1 MTRYAFTTTV
11 DLPQSPKVLFTYLVE
26 PRNRPEWQAS
36 LLSVRLDER
45 DAEPAVGLTWQDTT
59 VVGVKPA
66 MEITELVPYRVF
78 SERGRWAGVEGS
90 LTMRFV
96 GTGQGV
102 PSDRRGLRRGQR
114 GLRRRGPRRR
124 PGGRPVGPGRPQP
137 RLAHPR
143 RPRPAL
149 RRFRALDHRGCA

>member
-1 MTRYAFTTTV
+1 MTRYPFSTTV
-11 DLPQSPKVLFTYLVE
+11 DLPHPPKVLFTYLVE

-36 LLSVRLDER
+36 LLSVRLDDR

-78 SERGRWAGVEGS
+78 AERGRWAGVEGS

-96 GTGQGV
+96 GTAKGCRLTAEGYV
-102 PSDRRGLRRGQR
+102 EGSGAYAVAARGAALVAGRSVRADLHR
-114 GLRRRGPRRR
+114 ASRILTDRGP
-124 PGGRPVGPGRPQP
+124 
-137 RLAHPR
+137 H
-143 RPRPAL
+143 
-149 RRFRALDHRGCA
+149 